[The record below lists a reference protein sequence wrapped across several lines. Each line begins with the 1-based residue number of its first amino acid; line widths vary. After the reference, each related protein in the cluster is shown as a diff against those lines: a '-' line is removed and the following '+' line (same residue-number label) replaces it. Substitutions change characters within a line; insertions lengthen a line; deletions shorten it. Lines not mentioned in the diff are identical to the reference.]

1 MGLTKALSGEVEPHP
16 CRSPPTGSDSR
27 FCLYSAGIRFF
38 VWAQCSQK
46 HPAFVTYSNSCKT
59 TKKRLQS
66 CRSGVVYSRDA
77 GLRPLHER
85 STTAWHEKISPR
97 STRWCSAPSRRKCGT
112 IGSTPIRTTRSG
124 SVIIHADGWA
134 GCMLFFPP
142 FYCLMAATALLF
154 IPDLIRLPSE
164 RRRYR
169 WK

>member
-1 MGLTKALSGEVEPHP
+1 MFPAGTKYPKNP
-16 CRSPPTGSDSR
+16 
-27 FCLYSAGIRFF
+27 F
-38 VWAQCSQK
+38 
-46 HPAFVTYSNSCKT
+46 AFVTYSNSCKT

-97 STRWCSAPSRRKCGT
+97 STLWCSAPSRRKCGT
-112 IGSTPIRTTRSG
+112 MGSTLIRTTRSG
-124 SVIIHADGWA
+124 CAIIHADGWA

-169 WK
+169 WKEPRGVRRKTICRSS

>member
-1 MGLTKALSGEVEPHP
+1 MDRLIEAITSSELWRTHTPMPWWQVLLIAAFILLL
-16 CRSPPTGSDSR
+16 D
-27 FCLYSAGIRFF
+27 AGICVVHWF
-38 VWAQCSQK
+38 SQRGRILEYGYPRVRK
-46 HPAFVTYSNSCKT
+46 KT
-59 TKKRLQS
+59 LKKRLKNES
-66 CRSGVVYSRDA
+66 FLEKVFMVRLCRNADRIGPYLWVCWLMNILNTLSALAAVA
-77 GLRPLHER
+77 G
-85 STTAWHEKISPR
+85 AV
-97 STRWCSAPSRRKCGT
+97 
-112 IGSTPIRTTRSG
+112 G

>member
-1 MGLTKALSGEVEPHP
+1 MNHP
-16 CRSPPTGSDSR
+16 LYEGQLAGRCSRQGRNIQKSVR
-27 FCLYSAGIRFF
+27 FCDIFQFL
-38 VWAQCSQK
+38 Q
-46 HPAFVTYSNSCKT
+46 T

-66 CRSGVVYSRDA
+66 CHSGVVYSRDA

-85 STTAWHEKISPR
+85 STTAWREKISPR

-112 IGSTPIRTTRSG
+112 MGSTLIRTTRSG
-124 SVIIHADGWA
+124 CAIIHADGWA